1 MFMTHCKYET
11 QQLHYT
17 LQFQII
23 ISTFCYSGKYLL
35 TPIGGLRINFA
46 FLDAIASLGLPMS
59 VNHRPFA
66 NFVIDIRSNRS
77 DEQSSQIHSQVK

>member
-35 TPIGGLRINFA
+35 TPKGGLRINFA
-46 FLDAIASLGLPMS
+46 FLDAIASLGLPPVS
-59 VNHRPFA
+59 E
-66 NFVIDIRSNRS
+66 S
-77 DEQSSQIHSQVK
+77 HSFDVLWVSHLFEKIVRQ

>member
-46 FLDAIASLGLPMS
+46 FLDAIALCTRQSGPINS
-59 VNHRPFA
+59 FA
-66 NFVIDIRSNRS
+66 NFVIDIRSNRHLC
-77 DEQSSQIHSQVK
+77 QMNSQVK